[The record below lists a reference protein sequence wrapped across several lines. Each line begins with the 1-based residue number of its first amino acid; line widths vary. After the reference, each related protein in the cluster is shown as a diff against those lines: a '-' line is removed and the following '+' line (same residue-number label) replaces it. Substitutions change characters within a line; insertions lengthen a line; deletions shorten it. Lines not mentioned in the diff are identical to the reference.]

1 MDMEKLN
8 ENDLEKAAGGS
19 ADLIARL
26 ISELQKESYALSA
39 VTPKEASS
47 VLYKIWELKVVRHYS
62 KEEVIAEV
70 TESLRPVQR
79 LAMIDLIEQ
88 YWDRLY

>member
-8 ENDLEKAAGGS
+8 ENELEKVAGGS

-39 VTPKEASS
+39 VTPTEASS

-88 YWDRLY
+88 YWDQLY